1 MSNPNDSTIR
11 QAEIPKADLLAA
23 LRVDCVT
30 FFAFYCA
37 DDLTL
42 AVPDLHL
49 EVWEELLAAVE
60 SINKRETNR
69 LIQKLFAIPR
79 GFAKSTI
86 AKLAMILF
94 IKYSYMRFF
103 LYVSKTNSHAKNAI
117 RDIMTWLLSQN
128 EQALFGKA
136 TIIKQSET
144 DSLWIMDVPVW
155 VSVDSKPYTKRI
167 IFKALG
173 ADQQVRGLNI
183 FNMRPQMIVVD
194 DIEDLDNTTP
204 DLQPKLDTWFMG
216 SLYKAFATEAF
227 VLFIGNMIRETSL
240 LARLSKDP
248 EWNPTVYGALIARN
262 GQIVSLWEEKFPAK
276 ILIAE
281 YAKYRKLG
289 LGHVWEAEMM
299 NLTQD
304 QILAKDLHNVV
315 RPSVPNPEELT
326 AGALVLDPAYGE
338 TALHDES
345 AITVHARVRGISI
358 PAVVDSWHG
367 KATHEQVLDELLR
380 LSYYWGITTWII
392 ESEAGQRLFIPL
404 FQLLLKERKVP
415 DGFFLMLP
423 IGSGGKKKPSRILAF
438 RNVVTSGSYAI
449 CDSQQELVDKLAAY
463 TSETKHE
470 DLEDSASYGTVLWQ
484 YFDAVIES
492 QGIQQVAIALHRFQ
506 SKQEDLSSIES
517 AVTSF

>member
-1 MSNPNDSTIR
+1 MSVGSESKV
-11 QAEIPKADLLAA
+11 AEISRSELLLA
-23 LRVDCVT
+23 LRTDCVT

-42 AVPDLHL
+42 EVPDLHL
-49 EVWEELLAAVE
+49 EVWEELLVAIEA
-60 SINKRETNR
+60 INKRETNR
-69 LIQKLFAIPR
+69 LIHKLFAIPR

-103 LYVSKTNSHAKNAI
+103 LYVSKTNAHAKNAI
-117 RDIMTWLLSQN
+117 RDIMTWLLSDN
-128 EQALFGKA
+128 ERNLFGKA
-136 TIIKQSET
+136 LVIKQSET
-144 DSLWIMDVPVW
+144 ESLWIMDVPIW
-155 VSVDSKPYTKRI
+155 VSPDSKPYMKRV

-183 FNMRPQMIVVD
+183 FNLRPQMIVVD

-204 DLQPKLDTWFMG
+204 ELQPKLDTWFMG

-227 VLFIGNMIRETSL
+227 VMFIGNMIRETSL

-248 EWNPTVYGALIARN
+248 EWNPTVYGALIHRG

-304 QILAKDLHNVV
+304 QILAKDLHNVI
-315 RPSVPNPEELT
+315 RPSMPSPEDLS

-338 TALHDES
+338 ESQHDYS
-345 AITVHARVRGISI
+345 AITVHARIRDIAI
-358 PAVVDSWHG
+358 PAVIDSVCR
-367 KATHEQVLDELLR
+367 KMTHEDVLDEMLR

-404 FQLLLKERKVP
+404 FKLLLKERKIP

-423 IGSGGKKKPSRILAF
+423 IGSGGKKKPSRILGF
-438 RNVVTSGSYAI
+438 RNIVTSGSYAI

-470 DLEDSASYGTVLWQ
+470 DLEDSASYGAVLWQ

-492 QGIQQVAIALHRFQ
+492 QGIQQVAINLHRFQ
-506 SKQEDLSSIES
+506 TGQVETEQIES

>member
-1 MSNPNDSTIR
+1 MLPGSESKL
-11 QAEIPKADLLAA
+11 AEIDRKDLLLA

-37 DDLTL
+37 EDLTL
-42 AVPDLHL
+42 EVPDLHL

-60 SINKRETNR
+60 SINKRQTNR
-69 LIQKLFAIPR
+69 LIHKLFAIPR

-94 IKYSYMRFF
+94 IKYSYMRFY
-103 LYVSKTNSHAKNAI
+103 LYVSKTNAHAKNAI
-117 RDIMTWLLSQN
+117 RDIMTWLLSTN
-128 EQALFGKA
+128 EQNLFGKA
-136 TIIKQSET
+136 VVVKQSET
-144 DSLWIMDVPVW
+144 ESLWIMDVPIW
-155 VSVDSKPYTKRI
+155 TSPDSKPYVKRV

-194 DIEDLDNTTP
+194 DIEDIDNTTP
-204 DLQPKLDTWFMG
+204 ELQPKLDTWFMG

-227 VLFIGNMIRETSL
+227 VMFIGNMIRETSL

-248 EWNPTVYGALIARN
+248 EWAPTVYGALIYRN

-304 QILAKDLHNVV
+304 QILAKDLQNVV
-315 RPSVPNPEELT
+315 RPAMPNPEDLT
-326 AGALVLDPAYGE
+326 AGALVLDPAYGD
-338 TALHDES
+338 TAQHDDS
-345 AITVHARVRGISI
+345 AITVHARVRGIPI
-358 PAVVDSWHG
+358 PAVIDSVVG
-367 KATHEQVLDELLR
+367 RMSHEAILDELLR

-404 FQLLLKERKVP
+404 FQLLLKERKIP
-415 DGFFLMLP
+415 DGFFLILP
-423 IGSGGKKKPSRILAF
+423 IGSGGKKKASRIIAF
-438 RNVVTSGSYAI
+438 RNIVTSGSYAI
-449 CDSQQELVDKLAAY
+449 CDSQQDLVDELAAY

-470 DLEDSASYGTVLWQ
+470 DLPDSASYGTVIWQ

-492 QGIQQVAIALHRFQ
+492 QGIQQVALTLHRFQ
-506 SKQEDLSSIES
+506 TGSPTGNLVES
-517 AVTSF
+517 QVTSF